1 MKIFLDTANLDAIKR
16 CSATGLVDGVTTNPS
31 HLSKEGGDPKKL
43 ITAISALVPEVS
55 VEVTEKDPEA
65 VYKQAKAIAA
75 LGKNIVV
82 KIPCHKD
89 YVAVISRLSHEGVKV
104 NVTLIF
110 TAVQALAMCK
120 LGAYIVSP
128 FVGRLDDIDE
138 DGAAL
143 LYDIRHMIT
152 TYHFKTLLLAA
163 SLRNLQ
169 HVHEAIMAGVDIAT
183 VPVELF
189 DKLLEHPLTETGI
202 KKFDDDW
209 KKLGIRQFP

>member
-1 MKIFLDTANLDAIKR
+1 MKIFLDTANVEAIKR
-16 CSATGLVDGVTTNPS
+16 LAATGLVDGVTTNPS
-31 HLSKEGGDPKKL
+31 LLSKEGNDPKKV
-43 ITAISALVPEVS
+43 ITDICALVPEVS
-55 VEVTEKDPEA
+55 VEVTEKEPEA
-65 VYKQAKAIAA
+65 VYKQAKEIAA
-75 LGKNIVV
+75 LAKNIVV

-89 YVAVISRLSHEGVKV
+89 YAAVIARLSREGVKV

-143 LYDIRHMIT
+143 LYAIRHIIT
-152 TYHFKTLLLAA
+152 TYHFKTQLLAA
-163 SLRNLQ
+163 SLRHLQ
-169 HVHEAIMAGVDIAT
+169 HVHEAVMAGVDIAT

-189 DKLLEHPLTETGI
+189 DKLLEHPLTEAGI